1 MTTVH
6 EAAHQDLVA
15 RMTTAYRILQG
26 GEEQARALVKA
37 AEHLESAGIVLDP
50 TMLRDYLYNE
60 NAQTQVAM
68 AKLSV
73 KFVEHMGALIAKL
86 PAGAEEHRE

>member
-37 AEHLESAGIVLDP
+37 AEH
-50 TMLRDYLYNE
+50 
-60 NAQTQVAM
+60 
-68 AKLSV
+68 
-73 KFVEHMGALIAKL
+73 
-86 PAGAEEHRE
+86 RE